1 MKRTVST
8 LAIGILVA
16 TTCTVGPVRAET
28 IGFAQ
33 AIKILADS
41 CGKDIEKH
49 CKNVNLGN
57 NQIQACLQQ
66 NEAKISA
73 GCKTDYA
80 RVMVLLQARF
90 AAQAAVGQICN
101 RDAQALCQKTKPGSG
116 HILKCLNIAQRSL
129 SPACNQAII
138 DAGYR

>member
-1 MKRTVST
+1 MKRTLLSF
-8 LAIGILVA
+8 AIALVA
-16 TTCTVGPVRAET
+16 GAFLAGAPARADT

-73 GCKTDYA
+73 TCKADYA
-80 RVMVLLQARF
+80 RVMVLLQERF
-90 AAQAAVGQICN
+90 AAQAAVGEVCN
-101 RDAQALCQKTKPGSG
+101 RDAQALCKLTKPGSG

>member
-8 LAIGILVA
+8 LAIGLLVA
-16 TTCTVGPVRAET
+16 TTYAGGPARSET
-28 IGFAQ
+28 IGFAE

-41 CGKDIEKH
+41 CGKDIEKY
-49 CKNVNLGN
+49 CKDVNLGN
-57 NQIQACLQQ
+57 NQIQACLQK
-66 NEAKISA
+66 NEAKVSA
-73 GCKTDYA
+73 GCKADFA
-80 RVMVLLQARF
+80 RVAVLLQARF
-90 AAQAAVGQICN
+90 AAQAAVGEICN

-129 SPACNQAII
+129 SPACDQAII